1 MCLLWEEDSL
11 GTDQMGQPKADWT
24 KFLYPL
30 APLLFNIVA
39 EGLNGLMRE
48 ALKKKLF

>member
-30 APLLFNIVA
+30 SGL
-39 EGLNGLMRE
+39 LNGKELPSLSWTVTSQII
-48 ALKKKLF
+48 A